1 MKKLIAIVIT
11 LIFIF
16 DGTGHCLATDALRP
30 QLLCQKGA
38 GVKKTT
44 ASNQFRIGKVEVI
57 NPEALKAINIKHAV
71 FDYDGTIDV
80 SLEGLWQETEASFM
94 LLTRETANS
103 IVNKTLGMHTFERM
117 KIAVK
122 EAHPRWDDYRV
133 SIIARLLENQ
143 AKEEMYV
150 KWRAAYWT
158 KDTAL
163 VPGVTGVLEAFSKTG
178 IICHV
183 ATADYVKNKIKMA
196 DRFGIL
202 EYFGKNGER
211 IHGDGDERYE
221 GKEEFLRSLITGE
234 IKANQIVMFGDSLS
248 DIKAAKSAG
257 CIAIGIAKDNKLREE
272 FIEAGTDIVIHG
284 NCRNIR
290 EILAVLK
297 VKQYTQA
304 DLEKIERVEIAI
316 RSMEHGDRLLDVV
329 SGLIGIDINLAV
341 LEKLIYKTGPVI
353 KIYKRNYSKFIVMLK
368 TI

>member
-150 KWRAAYWT
+150 KWRAA
-158 KDTAL
+158 AAS
-163 VPGVTGVLEAFSKTG
+163 PGS
-178 IICHV
+178 
-183 ATADYVKNKIKMA
+183 
-196 DRFGIL
+196 
-202 EYFGKNGER
+202 
-211 IHGDGDERYE
+211 
-221 GKEEFLRSLITGE
+221 LR
-234 IKANQIVMFGDSLS
+234 
-248 DIKAAKSAG
+248 
-257 CIAIGIAKDNKLREE
+257 
-272 FIEAGTDIVIHG
+272 
-284 NCRNIR
+284 
-290 EILAVLK
+290 
-297 VKQYTQA
+297 
-304 DLEKIERVEIAI
+304 
-316 RSMEHGDRLLDVV
+316 LDQW
-329 SGLIGIDINLAV
+329 SQ
-341 LEKLIYKTGPVI
+341 
-353 KIYKRNYSKFIVMLK
+353 
-368 TI
+368 